1 MKNIDLACIVEDDP
15 MHLFITKKYIELS
28 GFVEKILVCK
38 NGKEA
43 YDTLKAMFLN
53 SETLPEIIFLDLNM
67 PIWDGW
73 QFLDEFTKIPI
84 PENQSITIYILT
96 SSNNEEDF
104 KKAKKY
110 SLNSNYLVKPIE
122 QDQLKDILSEFVK

>member
-1 MKNIDLACIVEDDP
+1 MRKIDLACIVEDDP
-15 MHLFITKKYIELS
+15 MHLFITKKYMELS

-53 SETLPEIIFLDLNM
+53 SEKLPQIIFLDLNM

-84 PENQSITIYILT
+84 EQKVIIYILT
-96 SSNNEEDF
+96 SSNSEEDI
-104 KKAKKY
+104 KRAEQY
-110 SLNSNYLVKPIE
+110 SLKSNYLIKPIN
-122 QDQLKDILSEFVK
+122 QGQLKSVLEELVNN